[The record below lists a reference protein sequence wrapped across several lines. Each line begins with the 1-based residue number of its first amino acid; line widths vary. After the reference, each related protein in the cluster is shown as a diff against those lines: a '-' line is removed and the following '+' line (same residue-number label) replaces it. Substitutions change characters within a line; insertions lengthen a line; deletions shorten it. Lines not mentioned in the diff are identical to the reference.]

1 MIMNFLHKSISLGIC
16 IVFSG
21 TYIFAQSALIYNMA
35 SGFIDYEGRIIV
47 GEGKAMVR
55 LSENGTASPNDKE
68 IKFAQALAKKKAR
81 ENISQLVKQV
91 NYNGITLEE
100 FMQYDPIVEKQ
111 IASYISSAFQ
121 YSEVEILNNGH
132 IQVEMAISM
141 IGLSEIVFP
150 SVGFAIEAPKNVQ
163 YLMTKSLIPKTNRI
177 TGIIIDAR
185 NTSIKPALAPRIVDE
200 NGNPIYGMN
209 SLTRSNAIN
218 KGLVAY
224 ASSLGLT
231 KQEKRV
237 GNNPIIIK
245 ALNQDIFGST
255 NPVVSLNASAK
266 LKSANKSFHL
276 FDDCKVLILV
286 D

>member
-1 MIMNFLHKSISLGIC
+1 
-16 IVFSG
+16 
-21 TYIFAQSALIYNMA
+21 
-35 SGFIDYEGRIIV
+35 
-47 GEGKAMVR
+47 
-55 LSENGTASPNDKE
+55 
-68 IKFAQALAKKKAR
+68 
-81 ENISQLVKQV
+81 
-91 NYNGITLEE
+91 
-100 FMQYDPIVEKQ
+100 
-111 IASYISSAFQ
+111 
-121 YSEVEILNNGH
+121 
-132 IQVEMAISM
+132 MAISM